1 MARSLAEVI
10 YEQNR
15 DSKLTR
21 DESVEIVKM
30 VIKGIQEMLLKDE
43 EVKLTGLGSFKTHE
57 TKPRKYDIN
66 GYSGVSEVKRKV
78 KFKLYNAFLQALN

>member
-57 TKPRKYDIN
+57 TKP
-66 GYSGVSEVKRKV
+66 GVSEVKRKV